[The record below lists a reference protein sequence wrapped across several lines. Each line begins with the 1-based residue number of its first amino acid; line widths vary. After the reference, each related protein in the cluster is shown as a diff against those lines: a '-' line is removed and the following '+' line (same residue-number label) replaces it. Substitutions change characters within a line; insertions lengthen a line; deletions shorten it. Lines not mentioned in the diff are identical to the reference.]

1 MHCINLGATTIWERW
16 NSVLDDGHLSGIMM
30 NSLNHY
36 SYGAIVEYLYRDVAG
51 LKALKPGFKKALITP
66 LMNGKLKYMN
76 MTYDSAYGEYKVSWK
91 VLKNGNVSVDV
102 QVPFGCSAV
111 IGLPFY
117 EGEVTEVAAGSYH
130 YEYRPTEDLRQRYNH
145 KTMFKDMMH
154 DPEAMKVIERVSP
167 MLMYFL
173 STGNQD
179 YFYESLQSL
188 EKLSYMGFTREIVDN
203 LSAELSKLMDMEEK

>member
-1 MHCINLGATTIWERW
+1 
-16 NSVLDDGHLSGIMM
+16 
-30 NSLNHY
+30 
-36 SYGAIVEYLYRDVAG
+36 
-51 LKALKPGFKKALITP
+51 
-66 LMNGKLKYMN
+66 MNGKLKYMN

-91 VLKNGNVSVDV
+91 VLKDGNVSVDI

-130 YEYRPTEDLRQRYNH
+130 YEYRPIEDLRQRYNH

-179 YFYESLQSL
+179 YFL
-188 EKLSYMGFTREIVDN
+188 
-203 LSAELSKLMDMEEK
+203 

>member
-1 MHCINLGATTIWERW
+1 MA
-16 NSVLDDGHLSGIMM
+16 
-30 NSLNHY
+30 
-36 SYGAIVEYLYRDVAG
+36 A
-51 LKALKPGFKKALITP
+51 
-66 LMNGKLKYMN
+66 
-76 MTYDSAYGEYKVSWK
+76 VS
-91 VLKNGNVSVDV
+91 D
-102 QVPFGCSAV
+102 
-111 IGLPFY
+111 
-117 EGEVTEVAAGSYH
+117 H
-130 YEYRPTEDLRQRYNH
+130 YEYRPIEDLRQRYNH

>member
-1 MHCINLGATTIWERW
+1 M
-16 NSVLDDGHLSGIMM
+16 
-30 NSLNHY
+30 
-36 SYGAIVEYLYRDVAG
+36 AG
-51 LKALKPGFKKALITP
+51 LKALEPGFKKALITP

-91 VLKNGNVSVDV
+91 VLKDGNVSVDI

-130 YEYRPTEDLRQRYNH
+130 YEYRPIEDLRQRYNH

-179 YFYESLQSL
+179 YFMKAFRVWKSCPIWASPERS
-188 EKLSYMGFTREIVDN
+188 
-203 LSAELSKLMDMEEK
+203 